1 LLASFVRTLIDLHV
15 SGEKIRAEVSA
26 LLTEA
31 NARAAQN

>member
-15 SGEKIRAEVSA
+15 SGEKIRAEVTA

-31 NARAAQN
+31 HERVSQN